1 MAANDT
7 PPGNTPTIGL
17 IGAGNMARSLAGG
30 LLASGWPRDRLI
42 LSDPDDGQRAAV
54 ERHLGIAVDRDNR
67 QVARQ
72 ADILVFAIKPQ
83 VFGAAARELAAE
95 VQRRRP
101 LIVSLAAG
109 VRIADLERWLGG
121 NLPVVR
127 VMPNTPA
134 LVGSGASGL
143 FANDRVTN
151 EQRDRAEAIAR
162 AVGVTVWVSSEAQLD
177 VVTALSGSGPAYF
190 FLVME
195 ALEEAAIARG
205 LPREQARLLALE
217 TAFGAAK
224 MALEGADEP
233 QRLRRQVTSP
243 GGTTEAAVK
252 VLEDGGLRKLFSE
265 ALVAAERRAGELGD
279 LFGKDS

>member
-1 MAANDT
+1 
-7 PPGNTPTIGL
+7 
-17 IGAGNMARSLAGG
+17 
-30 LLASGWPRDRLI
+30 
-42 LSDPDDGQRAAV
+42 
-54 ERHLGIAVDRDNR
+54 
-67 QVARQ
+67 
-72 ADILVFAIKPQ
+72 
-83 VFGAAARELAAE
+83 
-95 VQRRRP
+95 
-101 LIVSLAAG
+101 VSVAAG
-109 VRIADLERWLGG
+109 VRIGDLERWLGG

-134 LVGSGASGL
+134 LIGSGASGL

-252 VLEDGGLRKLFSE
+252 VLEDGGLRKLFAE

>member
-1 MAANDT
+1 MVANPT
-7 PPGNTPTIGL
+7 SPENPPTIGL

-30 LLASGWPRDRLI
+30 LLASGWPKDKLI

-54 ERHLGIAVDRDNR
+54 ERHLGLGVYRDNR
-67 QVARQ
+67 DVARK

-83 VFGAAARELAAE
+83 AFGPVARELKSD
-95 VQRRRP
+95 VQTRRP
-101 LIVSLAAG
+101 LVVSLAAG
-109 VRIADLERWLGG
+109 VRIADIDRWLGG
-121 NLPVVR
+121 NLPIVR

-143 FANDRVTN
+143 FANARVTSD
-151 EQRDRAEAIAR
+151 QHDRAEAIVR
-162 AVGVTVWVSSEAQLD
+162 AVGIAVWVASEAQLD

-205 LPREQARLLALE
+205 LPRDQARLLALE

-233 QRLRRQVTSP
+233 QRLRHQVTSP
-243 GGTTEAAVK
+243 GGTTEAAIK
-252 VLEDGGLRKLFSE
+252 TLEDGGLRQLFSR
-265 ALVAAERRAGELGD
+265 AIVAAEQRAGELGD
-279 LFGKDS
+279 LFGKDT

>member
-1 MAANDT
+1 M
-7 PPGNTPTIGL
+7 IGL

-54 ERHLGIAVDRDNR
+54 ERHLKIAVDRDNR

-83 VFGAAARELAAE
+83 VFGPAARELAVE

-101 LIVSLAAG
+101 LVVSLAAG

-190 FLVME
+190 FWSWRRSKKPPSP
-195 ALEEAAIARG
+195 AACRANRRG
-205 LPREQARLLALE
+205 CWHWKPLSAPPRW
-217 TAFGAAK
+217 
-224 MALEGADEP
+224 
-233 QRLRRQVTSP
+233 RLRVPMNRN
-243 GGTTEAAVK
+243 GC
-252 VLEDGGLRKLFSE
+252 
-265 ALVAAERRAGELGD
+265 AGR
-279 LFGKDS
+279 

>member
-1 MAANDT
+1 M
-7 PPGNTPTIGL
+7 IGL

-30 LLASGWPRDRLI
+30 LLASGWPKDKLI

-54 ERHLGIAVDRDNR
+54 ERHLGLGVYRDNR
-67 QVARQ
+67 DVARK

-83 VFGAAARELAAE
+83 AFGPVAREIKTE
-95 VQRRRP
+95 VQTRRP
-101 LIVSLAAG
+101 LVVSLAAG
-109 VRIADLERWLGG
+109 VRIADIDRWLGG

-134 LVGSGASGL
+134 LVSSGASGL
-143 FANDRVTN
+143 YANERVTSD
-151 EQRDRAEAIAR
+151 QRDRAEAIVR
-162 AVGVTVWVSSEAQLD
+162 AVGVAVWVASEAQLD

-205 LPREQARLLALE
+205 LPRDQARLLALE

-252 VLEDGGLRKLFSE
+252 VLEDGGLRKLFNE
-265 ALVAAERRAGELGD
+265 ALIAAERRAGELGD
-279 LFGKDS
+279 LFGKNS